1 MVEIRCLPIAC
12 SLMARLW
19 HFSQHGWYHYEAYWS
34 LRKISIFSLTFSF
47 PMLKVPYCAINHPR
61 VVPCQ
66 PLCWTFILGVPTSP
80 TFTRLMKKVLVSN
93 SQLRLK
99 NRSTKSQTNQ
109 LHLFFSHVQSSSK
122 FNLTLRYFQWST
134 HFSSPGSPY
143 HACNGDRV
151 LRSPTSSQNGIPDVM
166 DQCRFSANGR
176 NCNWSY
182 YFTNLENM
190 QIAGKFSS

>member
-34 LRKISIFSLTFSF
+34 LRKISICSLTFSF

-61 VVPCQ
+61 VFPCQ

-99 NRSTKSQTNQ
+99 NRSTKSQTHQ
-109 LHLFFSHVQSSSK
+109 LHLFFFSCSKFIKVQSHPPVFPMKYS
-122 FNLTLRYFQWST
+122 FQQSRESLPCVQWRQGA
-134 HFSSPGSPY
+134 PEP
-143 HACNGDRV
+143 N
-151 LRSPTSSQNGIPDVM
+151 Q
-166 DQCRFSANGR
+166 
-176 NCNWSY
+176 
-182 YFTNLENM
+182 
-190 QIAGKFSS
+190 